1 MGGVCSPDDP
11 NLLYGFADEMDNS
24 PVTVSICSTA
34 QPAVGGYEYEFL
46 DDPMPQKFL
55 CIICTKVLKDAR
67 LTECCG
73 QNFCDSC
80 LTHWLSTREE
90 KKTCPHC
97 QQDHVVHIL
106 NRERSRE
113 VNELRIR
120 CTYHKEGCGWVGEL
134 GGLKRHLESETGCGY
149 VEVTCPY
156 SEKHDRSL
164 RSHTLNVKR
173 KDLKTHMNECKFRP
187 YKCEH
192 CNHQDTYEAI
202 TEGSRCGWLRFQ
214 CNNSHYDECPEYPL
228 PCPNKCGAENI
239 KRKDMD
245 GHRKSCPL
253 ETLDCPFKDAGCTEK
268 IARKDMD
275 SHMESNTQ
283 HILKLFHSHQELVK
297 SNRELVKSNRELVK
311 SNRELEAR
319 VKQLEK
325 RRK

>member
-1 MGGVCSPDDP
+1 MSYDGTC
-11 NLLYGFADEMDNS
+11 LLNNS
-24 PVTVSICSTA
+24 PVTVSICRRT
-34 QPAVGGYEYEFL
+34 QPAAGGYEYEFL

-55 CIICTKVLKDAR
+55 CIICMKVLKDAR

-80 LTHWLSTREE
+80 LTHWLSTRKR

-106 NRERSRE
+106 NKERIRE

-120 CTYHKEGCGWVGEL
+120 CTHHKAGCGWVGEL
-134 GGLKRHLESETGCGY
+134 AALKRHIESENGCGY

-156 SEKHDRSL
+156 ANKYSRKSCDKTR
-164 RSHTLNVKR
+164 R
-173 KDLKTHMNECKFRP
+173 KDLKTHMIECKYRP

-192 CNHQDTYEAI
+192 CDHQDTYQAI
-202 TEGSRCGWLRFQ
+202 TDGIKPISLLFSYDCR
-214 CNNSHYDECPEYPL
+214 SHYDKCPEYPL
-228 PCPNKCGAENI
+228 PCPNKCGTENI

-253 ETLDCPFKDAGCTEK
+253 ERLDCPFKDAGCNEK
-268 IARKDMD
+268 IVRKDMD
-275 SHMESNTQ
+275 RHMERNTQQ

-297 SNRELVKSNRELVK
+297 SNREL
-311 SNRELEAR
+311 EAR
-319 VKQLEK
+319 VEQLEIS
-325 RRK
+325 RK